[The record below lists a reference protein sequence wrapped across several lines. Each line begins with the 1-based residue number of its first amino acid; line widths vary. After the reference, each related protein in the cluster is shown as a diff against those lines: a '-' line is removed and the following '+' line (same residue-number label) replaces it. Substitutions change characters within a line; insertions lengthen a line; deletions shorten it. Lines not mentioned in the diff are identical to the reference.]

1 MTENILD
8 IRRLAEMPKTVG
20 GQQLFIFV
28 PLANAYEPG
37 IASFSSQDFT
47 VTGRSAMVTIN
58 TNKFVTLTKLSEE
71 LAKKVDK
78 TTKINN
84 KSLDK
89 DIVIYASDVPMA
101 SNDSTSVLAKFGLVD
116 AKIAKLEQDTT
127 AIYRYRGSVNTYA
140 DLLSIWDSKIG
151 TGSQKPRVGDT
162 YDVKSLNMNYAF
174 VDEVSA
180 TAPNG
185 WDALG
190 QLFVLT
196 PATPNKIGGV
206 KPDDM
211 TIGVKE
217 DGTIYAKPATND
229 KPGIVQPD
237 GDTMFIKNGK
247 LSTNPNTDDR
257 AYIQSLFDLYFK
269 SVDYVFAGINPEL
282 ELLENPVQV
291 VIGSEGEGYV
301 NLDYPLDLI
310 EGKNY
315 HIKATIGKLDGSVE
329 EYENDITA
337 QRNDIDQPICLLDY
351 SDQKMI
357 YVVDKAKLTP
367 TGGTEADENAS
378 VVMAGDEG
386 EVKVWSYVTF
396 TSIVQKEKTSAN
408 LLKEPII
415 ATRDNP
421 FHTLNYPLGLE
432 VGKSYNITF
441 KLLGV
446 DGTETEKII
455 TTAAIDVGEE
465 SPSMK
470 GVKSLQFADNENS
483 TFAGQIIDGAYLD
496 SGGEPVLDANKCLV
510 GVFELDNTVLTS
522 ITFTSIVQK
531 EATSANLLKEPI
543 VVTKEEIDAGGY
555 DGVEKTLNKAIGLE
569 IGKLYDLT
577 IVQNGVETIVPASAI
592 DGKNI
597 LETAPSFPYLGTRI
611 CNPSF
616 DMEIYDGVDT
626 SSEQVVLADKA
637 DIWFYCDTDNGAFE
651 LTSIKEHANLEDW
664 SIPLVVTID
673 NPQKTY
679 YYKYYNKTGSLFT
692 SAGQTVKVTG
702 SIVIDGQAKP
712 FEAENTTRGDTG
724 AYYVRCNIQDVAQ
737 SFIIADGAYSEAARG
752 AFPASYM
759 TLQIDNDYP
768 DISPISEL
776 RIDSITVT

>member
-58 TNKFVTLTKLSEE
+58 TNKFVTLTKLAEE

-89 DIVIYASDVPMA
+89 DIVIYASDVPMSA
-101 SNDSTSVLAKFGLVD
+101 NDSTTVLAKFGLVD

-174 VDEVSA
+174 VDEVSD

-229 KPGIVQPD
+229 QPGIVQPD
-237 GDTMFIKNGK
+237 GETMFIKNGK

-291 VIGSEGEGYV
+291 VMGSDGMGYV
-301 NLDYPLDLI
+301 NLDYPLDLV

-329 EYENDITA
+329 EYERDITA
-337 QRNDIDQPICLLDY
+337 QRNDIDQPMCLLDY
-351 SDQKMI
+351 SDQKII
-357 YVVDKAKLTP
+357 YVIDKVKFTSP
-367 TGGTEADENAS
+367 GVTEADENAS
-378 VVMAGDEG
+378 TVSAGDEG
-386 EVKVWSYVTF
+386 DTKVWSYVTF

-408 LLKEPII
+408 LLKEP
-415 ATRDNP
+415 
-421 FHTLNYPLGLE
+421 
-432 VGKSYNITF
+432 V
-441 KLLGV
+441 
-446 DGTETEKII
+446 
-455 TTAAIDVGEE
+455 
-465 SPSMK
+465 
-470 GVKSLQFADNENS
+470 
-483 TFAGQIIDGAYLD
+483 
-496 SGGEPVLDANKCLV
+496 
-510 GVFELDNTVLTS
+510 
-522 ITFTSIVQK
+522 
-531 EATSANLLKEPI
+531 
-543 VVTKEEIDAGGY
+543 VVTQEEIDAGGSS
-555 DGVEKTLNKAIGLE
+555 GVMKTLNKAIGLE
-569 IGKLYDLT
+569 IDKVYDLT
-577 IVQNGVETIVPASAI
+577 IVQNGIETIVTAGTI
-592 DGKNI
+592 DGKANAD
-597 LETAPSFPYLGTRI
+597 TTFSFPIIMTAIWLTDTVVTI
-611 CNPSF
+611 V
-616 DMEIYDGVDT
+616 MYDGVDI
-626 SSEQVVLADKA
+626 SSGEPVQADKA
-637 DIWFYCDTDNGAFE
+637 MIQFSPDGAVGAFE
-651 LTSIKEHANLEDW
+651 LTSIKEHENLEDW
-664 SIPLVVTID
+664 TVPLVVTID

-679 YYKYYNKTGSLFT
+679 YDKYYKKTGSLFT

-702 SIVIDGQAKP
+702 SLVVDGQAHS
-712 FEAENTTRGDTG
+712 FDVENTTRGDMG
-724 AYYVRCNIQDVAQ
+724 AYYVRCNITEPDR
-737 SFIIADGAYSEAARG
+737 SFYIADGAYSEALGG

-759 TLQIDNDYP
+759 TLEIDNTYP
-768 DISPISEL
+768 YDGSPISEL

>member
-58 TNKFVTLTKLSEE
+58 TNKFVTLTKLAEE

-101 SNDSTSVLAKFGLVD
+101 QNDSTSVLAKFGLVD
-116 AKIAKLEQDTT
+116 AKIAKLEQDTS
-127 AIYRYRGSVNTYA
+127 AVYRYRGSVNTYA

-174 VDEVSA
+174 VDEVSD

-237 GDTMFIKNGK
+237 GETMFIKNGK

-257 AYIQSLFDLYFK
+257 AYIQSLFDRYFK
-269 SVDYVFAGINPEL
+269 SVDFVFAGINPEL

-291 VIGSEGEGYV
+291 VIGSDGMGYV
-301 NLDYPLDLI
+301 NLDYPLDLV

-351 SDQKMI
+351 SDKKII
-357 YVVDKAKLTP
+357 YVIDKVKFTSP
-367 TGGTEADENAS
+367 GVTEADENAS
-378 VVMAGDEG
+378 TVSAGDNG
-386 EVKVWSYVTF
+386 DTKVWSYVTF

-408 LLKEPII
+408 LLKEPI
-415 ATRDNP
+415 
-421 FHTLNYPLGLE
+421 
-432 VGKSYNITF
+432 
-441 KLLGV
+441 
-446 DGTETEKII
+446 
-455 TTAAIDVGEE
+455 
-465 SPSMK
+465 
-470 GVKSLQFADNENS
+470 
-483 TFAGQIIDGAYLD
+483 
-496 SGGEPVLDANKCLV
+496 
-510 GVFELDNTVLTS
+510 
-522 ITFTSIVQK
+522 
-531 EATSANLLKEPI
+531 
-543 VVTKEEIDAGGY
+543 VVTAEEAAQ
-555 DGVEKTLNKAIGLE
+555 DGVEKFMGYTLGLE
-569 IGKLYDLT
+569 IGKPYAVG
-577 IVQNGVETIVPASAI
+577 INIGGVEYSITAITMDGGSMEEYASL
-592 DGKNI
+592 G
-597 LETAPSFPYLGTRI
+597 SFPILSSDRLSGI
-611 CNPSF
+611 NDNGGMIGVF
-616 DMEIYDGVDT
+616 VYDGVEF
-626 SSEQVVLADKA
+626 SGEAFSKA
-637 DIWFYCDTDNGAFE
+637 DNAYVMIMARYVTTSFE
-651 LTSIKEHANLEDW
+651 VNSIKEVDVVDDW
-664 SIPLVVTID
+664 EVPLVATIE
-673 NPQKTY
+673 NPQKEVV
-679 YYKYYNKTGSLFT
+679 YKYYNKSSSLF
-692 SAGQTVKVTG
+692 AANQNVKITG
-702 SIVIDGQAKP
+702 SIVIDGTSHTFDETVQTEQITQNLYKI
-712 FEAENTTRGDTG
+712 D
-724 AYYVRCNIQDVAQ
+724 VNIIEIDQ
-737 SFIIADGAYSEAARG
+737 SFSIGDGLLLGDDGAEAN
-752 AFPASYM
+752 YV
-759 TLQIDNDYP
+759 TLLIDNTYP
-768 DISPISEL
+768 DGSPMSEL

>member
-101 SNDSTSVLAKFGLVD
+101 ANDSTSVLAKFGLVD

-174 VDEVSA
+174 VDEVSD

-229 KPGIVQPD
+229 KAGIVQPD
-237 GDTMFIKNGK
+237 GETMFIKNGK

-337 QRNDIDQPICLLDY
+337 QRIDTNQPICLYDAK
-351 SDQKMI
+351 DQKTI

-367 TGGTEADENAS
+367 IGGTEADENAS
-378 VVMAGDEG
+378 AVMAGDDG
-386 EVKVWSYVTF
+386 GTKVWSYVTF
-396 TSIVQKEKTSAN
+396 TSIVQKE
-408 LLKEPII
+408 
-415 ATRDNP
+415 
-421 FHTLNYPLGLE
+421 
-432 VGKSYNITF
+432 V
-441 KLLGV
+441 
-446 DGTETEKII
+446 
-455 TTAAIDVGEE
+455 
-465 SPSMK
+465 
-470 GVKSLQFADNENS
+470 
-483 TFAGQIIDGAYLD
+483 
-496 SGGEPVLDANKCLV
+496 
-510 GVFELDNTVLTS
+510 NT
-522 ITFTSIVQK
+522 
-531 EATSANLLKEPI
+531 NLLKEPI
-543 VVTKEEIDAGGY
+543 VVTQEEIDAGGSR
-555 DGVEKTLNKAIGLE
+555 GVQKTLNKAIGLE
-569 IGKLYDLT
+569 IDKIYDLT
-577 IVQNGVETIVPASAI
+577 IVQNGVETIVTAGTI
-592 DGKNI
+592 DGKASAD
-597 LETAPSFPYLGTRI
+597 TTFSFPVIMTYTWLPNSPITI
-611 CNPSF
+611 AV
-616 DMEIYDGVDT
+616 YDGVDV
-626 SSEQVVLADKA
+626 SSDVPAQADKTTIMFSPY
-637 DIWFYCDTDNGAFE
+637 DIVGAFE

-673 NPQKTY
+673 NPQKVPY
-679 YYKYYNKTGSLFT
+679 DKYYKKTGSLFT
-692 SAGQTVKVTG
+692 SAGQNVKVTG
-702 SIVIDGQAKP
+702 SLVVDGQAHS
-712 FEAENTTRGDTG
+712 FNVEETTYGDTG
-724 AYYVRCNIQDVAQ
+724 AYYVNYIITELDQ
-737 SFIIADGAYSEAARG
+737 SFTIADGAFSSPLGG

-759 TLQIDNDYP
+759 TLEIDNSYP
-768 DISPISEL
+768 DGSPMSEL

>member
-58 TNKFVTLTKLSEE
+58 TKKFVTLTKLAQE
-71 LAKKVDK
+71 LDKKVDK

-89 DIVIYASDVPMA
+89 DIVIYASDVPMSA
-101 SNDSTSVLAKFGLVD
+101 NDSTSVLAKFGLVD

-127 AIYRYRGSVNTYA
+127 AVYRYRGSVNTYA

-151 TGSQKPRVGDT
+151 TGSKKPRVGDT

-229 KPGIVQPD
+229 QPGIVQPD
-237 GDTMFIKNGK
+237 GETMFIKNGK

-291 VIGSEGEGYV
+291 VINSEGRGYV
-301 NLDYPLDLI
+301 NLDYPLDLV

-329 EYENDITA
+329 EYERDIKA
-337 QRNDIDQPICLLDY
+337 QRIDIDQPICLLDY
-351 SDQKMI
+351 SDQKII
-357 YVVDKAKLTP
+357 YVIDKAKSTP

-378 VVMAGDEG
+378 TVMAGDDG
-386 EVKVWSYVTF
+386 DTKVWSYVTF
-396 TSIVQKEKTSAN
+396 TSIVQKEVNTN

-470 GVKSLQFADNENS
+470 GVKSLQFADNENE

-496 SGGEPVLDANKCLV
+496 SEGEPVLDSNKSLV

-531 EATSANLLKEPI
+531 EATSVNLLKEPI
-543 VVTKEEIDAGGY
+543 VVTQEEINAGGY
-555 DGVEKTLNKAIGLE
+555 DGVQKTLNKAIGLE
-569 IGKLYDLT
+569 IGKIYDLT

-592 DGKNI
+592 DGKSYS
-597 LETAPSFPYLGTRI
+597 ETPVSFPYLGTRI
-611 CNPSF
+611 LNPSF
-616 DMEIYDGVDT
+616 DMEICDGVDM
-626 SSEQVVLADKA
+626 SSEPVVLADKA
-637 DIWFYCDTDNGAFE
+637 FIYFYCDTDDGAFE

-673 NPQKTY
+673 NPQEIY
-679 YYKYYNKTGSLFT
+679 YYKYYNKSGTLFT

-702 SIVIDGQAKP
+702 SLVVNGQAKP

-724 AYYVRCNIQDVAQ
+724 AYYVRCNITELDK
-737 SFIIADGAYSEAARG
+737 SFIIADGAYSEAFSG

-759 TLQIDNDYP
+759 TLEIDNTFP
-768 DISPISEL
+768 TGSPMSEL

>member
-1 MTENILD
+1 MKKLIL
-8 IRRLAEMPKTVG
+8 AS
-20 GQQLFIFV
+20 
-28 PLANAYEPG
+28 AYEPG

-58 TNKFVTLTKLSEE
+58 TNKFVTLTKLAEE

-89 DIVIYASDVPMA
+89 DIVIYASDVPMSA
-101 SNDSTSVLAKFGLVD
+101 NDSTSVLAKFGLVD

-140 DLLSIWDSKIG
+140 DLLSIWDSKLG
-151 TGSQKPRVGDT
+151 TGSKKPRVGDT

-174 VDEVSA
+174 VDEISA

-237 GDTMFIKNGK
+237 GETMFIKNGK

-291 VIGSEGEGYV
+291 VLGSDGMGYV
-301 NLDYPLDLI
+301 NLDYPLDLV

-337 QRNDIDQPICLLDY
+337 QRNDIDQPMCLLDY
-351 SDQKMI
+351 RDQKII
-357 YVVDKAKLTP
+357 YVIDKVKFTSP
-367 TGGTEADENAS
+367 GVTEADENAS
-378 VVMAGDEG
+378 VVSAGDDG
-386 EVKVWSYVTF
+386 EVKVWSYV
-396 TSIVQKEKTSAN
+396 
-408 LLKEPII
+408 
-415 ATRDNP
+415 
-421 FHTLNYPLGLE
+421 
-432 VGKSYNITF
+432 
-441 KLLGV
+441 
-446 DGTETEKII
+446 
-455 TTAAIDVGEE
+455 
-465 SPSMK
+465 
-470 GVKSLQFADNENS
+470 
-483 TFAGQIIDGAYLD
+483 
-496 SGGEPVLDANKCLV
+496 
-510 GVFELDNTVLTS
+510 
-522 ITFTSIVQK
+522 TFTSIVQK

-543 VVTKEEIDAGGY
+543 VVTKEEIDAGGSS
-555 DGVEKTLNKAIGLE
+555 GVMKTLNKAIGLE

-577 IVQNGVETIVPASAI
+577 IVQNGVETIVPASSI
-592 DGKNI
+592 DGKANSD
-597 LETAPSFPYLGTRI
+597 TTFSFPVIMTYTWLPDSPI
-611 CNPSF
+611 MIAVN
-616 DMEIYDGVDT
+616 DGIDV
-626 SSEQVVLADKA
+626 SSGEAVQADKA
-637 DIWFYCDTDNGAFE
+637 IISFSPYSMVGAFE
-651 LTSIKEHANLEDW
+651 MTSIKEHANLEDW
-664 SIPLVVTID
+664 AVPLVVTID
-673 NPQKTY
+673 NPQKVPY
-679 YYKYYNKTGSLFT
+679 DKYYNKTGSLFT

-702 SIVIDGQAKP
+702 SLVVNGQAKP

-724 AYYVRCNIQDVAQ
+724 AYYVYCTISELDQ
-737 SFIIADGAYSEAARG
+737 SFAISDGAFSSSLGG

-759 TLQIDNDYP
+759 TLEIDNSYP
-768 DISPISEL
+768 DGSPMSEL